1 MKNTKQQNIK
11 LKLSLEELEDIT
23 HFYLMSYLNW
33 SEKARNPE
41 DTKKEIYKRLSDVE
55 RKNYKKFGKIRD
67 KIKEEGLQ

>member
-1 MKNTKQQNIK
+1 MTKTKQQTKTI
-11 LKLSLEELEDIT
+11 KLSLEEVEDIT

-41 DTKKEIYKRLSDVE
+41 DTKKEIYKRLADVE

-67 KIKEEGLQ
+67 KLKEELK